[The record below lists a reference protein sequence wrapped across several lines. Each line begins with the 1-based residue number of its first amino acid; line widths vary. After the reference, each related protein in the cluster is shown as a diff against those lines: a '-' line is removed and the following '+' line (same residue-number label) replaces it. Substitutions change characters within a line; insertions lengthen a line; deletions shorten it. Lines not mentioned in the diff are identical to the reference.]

1 VVVCGADR
9 AGRAGCAAG
18 RELTALLDDGSSE
31 SESSSE
37 WRTAAA
43 ETPDDLELESELEL
57 AAAVCAVVGPEW
69 SRHASTPPSESIA
82 ATLTAV
88 AALRARAARGGRRMR
103 VRVVSSMAVK
113 VGTAGERLVRAR

>member
-1 VVVCGADR
+1 VVVCDV
-9 AGRAGCAAG
+9 AGCAGCEAC
-18 RELTALLDDGSSE
+18 RELTALLDGDSSE

-37 WRTAAA
+37 WRTAVA
-43 ETPDDLELESELEL
+43 ETRDDLELEL

-88 AALRARAARGGRRMR
+88 AALRARAARGGRRVR

-113 VGTAGERLVRAR
+113 VGTAGERLLREG